1 MKTEIPL
8 RVLAIENDGF
18 HLLIK
23 VLVNNKKANM
33 LIDTGASKTVF
44 DKNRINNFVEETQFD
59 LNDKLSTGL
68 GTNTMESHIAT
79 IRKIRIGDITISN
92 YKAILLDLGHV
103 NHSYQQLSIKPIDGV
118 IGSDILKDFRAVIN
132 FGKEVLKL
140 SNEKPGKEKK
150 DRKDKKGKKDKK
162 SKKEKKTEDKK
173 PGKKPK
179 VSERGK
185 AVVGP
190 APKVLPVKAKAA
202 AKKAK

>member
-44 DKNRINNFVEETQFD
+44 DKNRINNFVEETEFD

-68 GTNTMESHIAT
+68 GTNTMESHIAI
-79 IRKIRIGDITISN
+79 IRELSMGGITISD
-92 YKAILLDLGHV
+92 YTTILLDLSHV

-118 IGSDILKDFRAVIN
+118 IGSDILKEFRAVIN
-132 FGKEVLKL
+132 FGKKVLKL
-140 SNEKPGKEKK
+140 SQEKPS
-150 DRKDKKGKKDKK
+150 KDKKKDKK
-162 SKKEKKTEDKK
+162 AKKESRSGKDKK
-173 PGKKPK
+173 AKKAAPNGKEHPK
-179 VSERGK
+179 ARAVKK
-185 AVVGP
+185 ALLKP
-190 APKVLPVKAKAA
+190 APKVVPVKAKKVVR
-202 AKKAK
+202 KKK